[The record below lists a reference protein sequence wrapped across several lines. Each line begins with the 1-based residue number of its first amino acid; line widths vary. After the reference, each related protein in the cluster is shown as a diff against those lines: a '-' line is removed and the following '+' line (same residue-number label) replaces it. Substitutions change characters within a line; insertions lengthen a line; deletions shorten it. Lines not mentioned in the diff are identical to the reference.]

1 MATQKPKPKPR
12 WKPKPHLGKAK
23 ATRGKT
29 IKWEPR
35 FFQTDRNIIAAKFAP
50 IFDAIFKSPRG
61 SISPRLDT
69 GFSPRKGISINF
81 TVNPGLK
88 TGTAKRY
95 LNALGFDT
103 SFIVSYLGALSGSAS
118 TPGAMRKILEE
129 KGYKKDRVD
138 LILRQLASLGTIR
151 EDRNRSDADEL
162 IKLGTLKK
170 RIPRTQWE
178 LWFSILKKLSG
189 EKLMELLT
197 TELKNRDKWGKRL
210 KRANKNWKDVYLTEN
225 VIAEITMELFGET
238 DPGKFRTKLIRYRG
252 MKITLGHHALLYSLN
267 NPGET
272 HDEILAILM
281 GQ

>member
-1 MATQKPKPKPR
+1 
-12 WKPKPHLGKAK
+12 
-23 ATRGKT
+23 
-29 IKWEPR
+29 
-35 FFQTDRNIIAAKFAP
+35 
-50 IFDAIFKSPRG
+50 
-61 SISPRLDT
+61 
-69 GFSPRKGISINF
+69 
-81 TVNPGLK
+81 VNPGLK
-88 TGTAKRY
+88 TETARTY
-95 LNALGFDT
+95 LSALGFDK
-103 SFIVSYLGALSGSAS
+103 SFMDSYIGALSGSAS
-118 TPGAMRKILEE
+118 TPEAMRKILEE
-129 KGYKKDRVD
+129 KSYKKDRVD
-138 LILRQLASLGTIR
+138 LILRQLASLGAIR

-170 RIPRTQWE
+170 RISRTQWE

-197 TELKNRDKWGKRL
+197 TELKNRDKWEKRL

-281 GQ
+281 GE